1 MTREVL
7 PVLALVT
14 GVGPLMSQ
22 TRPTLEGALQGRTS
36 RGNIEAML
44 KLDPGVSRE
53 DLFEA
58 MRGHVVAA
66 GELVGTFT
74 APSTPSSRR
83 GKST

>member
-1 MTREVL
+1 MTRALL

-22 TRPTLEGALQGRTS
+22 TRPALLR
-36 RGNIEAML
+36 R
-44 KLDPGVSRE
+44 GVSRTRIQSGRQRE
-53 DLFEA
+53 DLLEA

-83 GKST
+83 GK